1 MFATAFPLALALDFL
16 IWRRTEGTPAV
27 ETVADGRREVFHWTV
42 VMATFAL
49 GAAVGDLT
57 AASLGRGYLLSG
69 LLTGPA
75 SAPSAAASGWAPVRS
90 AWSSP

>member
-1 MFATAFPLALALDFL
+1 
-16 IWRRTEGTPAV
+16 
-27 ETVADGRREVFHWTV
+27 
-42 VMATFAL
+42 MATFAL

-75 SAPSAAASGWAPVRS
+75 SAPSAAASGSAPVRS